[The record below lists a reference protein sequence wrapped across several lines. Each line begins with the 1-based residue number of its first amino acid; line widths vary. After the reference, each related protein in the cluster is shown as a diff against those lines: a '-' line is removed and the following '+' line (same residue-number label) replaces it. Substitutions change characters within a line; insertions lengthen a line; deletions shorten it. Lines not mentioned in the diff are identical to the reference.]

1 MLTAGFLIVAPLLL
15 LPMATWIHQEP
26 AKSNNPPKQQ
36 QGMAVETFFTGMPK
50 KLLSFCLAGWVLD
63 YGDPATAYDNGRPK
77 KPNGEADMVPID
89 NGL

>member
-1 MLTAGFLIVAPLLL
+1 MLSAGFLIVAPLLL
-15 LPMATWIHQEP
+15 LPWPLGSTRNRR
-26 AKSNNPPKQQ
+26 KSNNPPKQQ

-50 KLLSFCLAGWVLD
+50 KMRSFCLAGWGLD